1 VVRVLDVRDLRVAF
15 NATTGPVTA
24 VDGVSFTLEDGETL
38 GIVGESGSG
47 KSVTCLSII
56 GLLQGAAVSG
66 EIRFRDLDLL
76 AIERSEL
83 RRLRGGSIGMIFQDP
98 LSSLNPYQRVGDQ
111 IVEAVRVHQRVS
123 RRAARERAI
132 DLLDRVGIP
141 SPTVRVDDWPHE
153 FSGGMRQRVMIA
165 MALSNDPALLIA
177 DEPTTALDVS
187 VQAQILELLGRLKDE
202 FGIAVLLVT
211 HNLAVVAGVA
221 DRIMVMYAGK
231 QVETGDR
238 LDIFRVPCH
247 PYTMGLLASI
257 PRDFSDAR
265 PRHRRMPS
273 IGGRPPSIFD
283 MPPGCRFHPR
293 CPHAMEVCRTV
304 EPDLELAGP
313 GHAFACHLDAEQRSS
328 ARMAV
333 EANGAG

>member
-1 VVRVLDVRDLRVAF
+1 
-15 NATTGPVTA
+15 
-24 VDGVSFTLEDGETL
+24 
-38 GIVGESGSG
+38 
-47 KSVTCLSII
+47 
-56 GLLQGAAVSG
+56 
-66 EIRFRDLDLL
+66 
-76 AIERSEL
+76 
-83 RRLRGGSIGMIFQDP
+83 M
-98 LSSLNPYQRVGDQ
+98 GDQ

-238 LDIFRVPCH
+238 LDIFRFPCH

-257 PRDFSDAR
+257 PRDFSDRAPAPSSHAVDR
-265 PRHRRMPS
+265 GAAAEHLRHAPGLPLPSTLYPRDGGLSHRR
-273 IGGRPPSIFD
+273 
-283 MPPGCRFHPR
+283 
-293 CPHAMEVCRTV
+293 
-304 EPDLELAGP
+304 AGSRASLDR